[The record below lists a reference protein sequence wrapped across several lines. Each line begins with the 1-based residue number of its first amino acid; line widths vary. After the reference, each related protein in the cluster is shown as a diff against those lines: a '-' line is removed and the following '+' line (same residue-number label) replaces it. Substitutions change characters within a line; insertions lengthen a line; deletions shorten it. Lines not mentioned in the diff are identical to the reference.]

1 MDPEGRDS
9 EGAEGIGADAVRAR
23 YAGAA
28 QAFLELAGQVPDQ
41 AWSRPA
47 LGEWDV
53 RALTGHT
60 SRALTTVETYL
71 ATPAAGER
79 VAGPVEYF
87 LAVRGAT
94 SPDAI
99 AQRGRETGEAL
110 GEDPAAAV
118 RELVQRVTD
127 LVRNT
132 PDDAPVATPAG
143 AMTLIDYL
151 PTRTF
156 ELAVHTLDLA
166 RALGLPPPASLA
178 PAVAASLELAG
189 AIGSRLPAAGDL
201 LLLLTGRTGLPEGL
215 SVL

>member
-1 MDPEGRDS
+1 MDAEDAHDRD
-9 EGAEGIGADAVRAR
+9 AEAVRGR
-23 YAGAA
+23 YVRAA
-28 QAFLELAGQVPDQ
+28 QAFLELAGQVPDR
-41 AWSRPA
+41 AWSLPA

-71 ATPAAGER
+71 ATPATGER

-118 RELVQRVTD
+118 RGLVQRVTD

-132 PDDAPVATPAG
+132 PDDALVATPAG
-143 AMTLIDYL
+143 AMTLVDYL

-189 AIGSRLPAAGDL
+189 AIGSRLPAAGEL
-201 LLLLTGRTGLPEGL
+201 LLLLTGRTGLPDGL

>member
-1 MDPEGRDS
+1 MDAEDVDPEGRDP
-9 EGAEGIGADAVRAR
+9 AAVRAR
-23 YAGAA
+23 YTGAA
-28 QAFLELAGQVPDQ
+28 QAFLELAGQIPGQ
-41 AWSRPA
+41 AWSLPA
-47 LGEWDV
+47 LGVWDV

-71 ATPAAGER
+71 ATPATGEL
-79 VAGPVEYF
+79 VAGPVDYF
-87 LAVRGAT
+87 LTVRGAA

-99 AQRGRETGEAL
+99 ALRGKETGEAL

-118 RELVQRVTD
+118 RELVQRVTA
-127 LVRNT
+127 LVRLT

-143 AMTLIDYL
+143 AMALIDYL

-166 RALGLPPPASLA
+166 RAVGLPPPASLA

-189 AIGSRLPAAGDL
+189 AIGSRLPSAGEL
-201 LLLLTGRTGLPEGL
+201 LLLLTGRSGLPGNL
-215 SVL
+215 SVV

>member
-1 MDPEGRDS
+1 MDIEAGD
-9 EGAEGIGADAVRAR
+9 IGAMDAEAVRDR

-28 QAFLELAGQVPDQ
+28 RAFLELAEQVPHH

-71 ATPAAGER
+71 ATPTTGER

-99 AQRGRETGEAL
+99 AQRGKETGEAL
-110 GEDPAAAV
+110 AGTRP
-118 RELVQRVTD
+118 QRCGS
-127 LVRNT
+127 LSNASR
-132 PDDAPVATPAG
+132 PSSG
-143 AMTLIDYL
+143 
-151 PTRTF
+151 TRRTMPWWP
-156 ELAVHTLDLA
+156 
-166 RALGLPPPASLA
+166 RPP
-178 PAVAASLELAG
+178 G
-189 AIGSRLPAAGDL
+189 Q
-201 LLLLTGRTGLPEGL
+201 
-215 SVL
+215 

>member
-1 MDPEGRDS
+1 MD
-9 EGAEGIGADAVRAR
+9 AEGTDAEAVRAR

-28 QAFLELAGQVPDQ
+28 QAFLELAGKVPHRG
-41 AWSRPA
+41 WSRPA

-60 SRALTTVETYL
+60 SRALTTVEAYL
-71 ATPAAGER
+71 AAPAAGER

-87 LAVRGAT
+87 LSVRGAT

-99 AQRGRETGEAL
+99 AQRGKETGDAL
-110 GEDPAAAV
+110 GEDPVAAL

-127 LVRNT
+127 LVENT
-132 PDDAPVATPAG
+132 PDDAPVATPVG

-166 RALGLPPPASLA
+166 RALGLAPPASLT
-178 PAVAASLELAG
+178 PALRASLELAG
-189 AIGSRLPAAGDL
+189 AIGSRLPSAGEL
-201 LLLLTGRTGLPEGL
+201 LLLLTGRTGLPENL
-215 SVL
+215 SVV

>member
-1 MDPEGRDS
+1 MDLEG
-9 EGAEGIGADAVRAR
+9 GAAAAARAR

-28 QAFLELAGQVPDQ
+28 QAFLELAGQIPDQ

-47 LGEWDV
+47 LGVWDV

-71 ATPAAGER
+71 STPATGELL
-79 VAGPVEYF
+79 AGPVEYF

-99 AQRGRETGEAL
+99 AQRGKETGTAL
-110 GEDPAAAV
+110 GEDPASAV
-118 RELVQRVTD
+118 RELVQRVTA
-127 LVRNT
+127 LLGKT
-132 PDDAPVATPAG
+132 PDDALVATPAG
-143 AMTLIDYL
+143 AMRLIDYL

-166 RALGLPPPASLA
+166 RALGLPPPALLA
-178 PAVAASLELAG
+178 PAVAASLELAA
-189 AIGSRLPAAGDL
+189 AIGSRSPAAGDL

>member
-1 MDPEGRDS
+1 MDGEDMDPEDAHDRD
-9 EGAEGIGADAVRAR
+9 AKAVRGR
-23 YAGAA
+23 YVRAA
-28 QAFLELAGQVPDQ
+28 QAFLELAGQVPDR
-41 AWSRPA
+41 AWSLPA

-71 ATPAAGER
+71 ATPATGER

-118 RELVQRVTD
+118 RGLVQRVTD

-132 PDDAPVATPAG
+132 PDDALVATPAG
-143 AMTLIDYL
+143 AMTLVDYL

-189 AIGSRLPAAGDL
+189 AIGSRLPAAGEL
-201 LLLLTGRTGLPEGL
+201 LLLLTGRTGLPDGL